1 VGLNRVLV
9 MYIIR
14 TFRGFLG
21 VKDRITYW
29 LKRDLG
35 FLGVKDRITYW
46 LKRDLGFLGVKEA
59 EDTKKGGFLI

>member
-1 VGLNRVLV
+1 

-14 TFRGFLG
+14 TFR
-21 VKDRITYW
+21 
-29 LKRDLG
+29 G

-59 EDTKKGGFLI
+59 EDTKKGGFFDLNQQGSLFIFFIHLG